1 MTQALAS
8 APVQRSLVVV
18 GSFRDDTARR
28 IQEGA
33 ASLSVPSVVVS
44 QCDQLVSELG
54 NTDPVAILLRMDS
67 PGAAQACAQ
76 VRAHAGFAQVPIFG
90 VTSDRYDLA
99 FTEIFGWGGDDVIGT
114 ASPHPLVR
122 RLRALL
128 PAPMSTVPRPSGQ
141 MAAAP
146 SSGHMPVSRPS
157 GTMAAVVPPPSQG
170 AAIIAGPDRTW
181 RTVMGRALYNG
192 GFAVRFVATTT
203 DLAEECLAESVRIV
217 IAADDLVDPTEGG
230 AGAALLAA
238 RERGSKAAWVLVAPP
253 KRMAAANA
261 VALKAGRASVLDGF
275 APPENVLFVANE
287 ILSAR
292 GVDQRGSARL
302 LYGTSVSFRA
312 AGRDEDEIG
321 FSYNVSATGVYV
333 RTLAPLEPRA
343 EVWLEMWPPRSE
355 RRVRLGGVVAW
366 RRPFGPRGGA
376 TVPAGFGV
384 QIKDGLSGD
393 LERWRTGYE
402 AFAESLLGSKTTP
415 GEA

>member
-1 MTQALAS
+1 MTHAVAVQAS
-8 APVQRSLVVV
+8 RSLLVV
-18 GSFRDDTARR
+18 GSFREDTTRR
-28 IQEGA
+28 IQEA
-33 ASLSVPSVVVS
+33 AGSLSLPSVMVS
-44 QCDQLVSELG
+44 QCEELPGALG
-54 NTDPVAILLRMDS
+54 NVDPVAILLQMDS
-67 PGAAQACAQ
+67 PGAADACAH

-114 ASPHPLVR
+114 SSPQPMIR

-128 PAPMSTVPRPSGQ
+128 PQPMSTVPRPSG
-141 MAAAP
+141 
-146 SSGHMPVSRPS
+146 SMPAVRPS
-157 GTMAAVVPPPSQG
+157 GTMAAVVPPPATQG
-170 AAIIAGPDRTW
+170 AAIIAGPDRNW

-192 GFAVRFVATTT
+192 GFAVRFAATAAE
-203 DLAEECLAESVRIV
+203 LAEECLAEGVRIV
-217 IAADDLVDPTEGG
+217 IAADDLVEASEGG

-253 KRMAAANA
+253 KRMAAVNA

-302 LYGTSVSFRA
+302 LYGTSVAFRA

-393 LERWRTGYE
+393 LERWRSGYE
-402 AFAESLLGSKTTP
+402 AFAESLLGAKGS
-415 GEA
+415 A

>member
-1 MTQALAS
+1 VPVTQAQAQ
-8 APVQRSLVVV
+8 AQRSLLVV
-18 GSFRDDTARR
+18 GAFREDTTRR
-28 IQEGA
+28 IHEA
-33 ASLSVPSVVVS
+33 AATLSVPSVVVS
-44 QCDQLVSELG
+44 QCDQLPGALG
-54 NTDPVAILLRMDS
+54 STDPVAIVLRMDS
-67 PGAAQACAQ
+67 DGAAEACAH

-99 FTEIFGWGGDDVIGT
+99 FTEIFGWGGDDLIGT
-114 ASPHPLVR
+114 SSPHPLVR
-122 RLRALL
+122 RLRVLL

-141 MAAAP
+141 MPAA
-146 SSGHMPVSRPS
+146 RPS
-157 GTMAAVVPPPSQG
+157 GTMAAVAPPTTQG
-170 AAIIAGPDRTW
+170 AAIVAGPDRTW

-192 GFAVRFVATTT
+192 GFAVRFASTAA

-217 IAADDLVDPTEGG
+217 IAAEDLVDPAEGG

-253 KRMAAANA
+253 KRMAAVNA

-402 AFAESLLGSKTTP
+402 AFAESLLGSKTAP
-415 GEA
+415 AEG

>member
-1 MTQALAS
+1 VPVTQALAQ
-8 APVQRSLVVV
+8 AQRSLLVI
-18 GSFRDDTARR
+18 GSFREDTARR
-28 IQEGA
+28 IQEA
-33 ASLSVPSVVVS
+33 AGTLGVPSVMMS
-44 QCDQLVSELG
+44 QCDQLPAELG
-54 NTDPVAILLRMDS
+54 KTDPVAILLRMDS
-67 PGAAQACAQ
+67 AGAADACAH

-99 FTEIFGWGGDDVIGT
+99 FTEIFSWGGDDLVGT
-114 ASPHPLVR
+114 TSPHPLVR

-141 MAAAP
+141 MPAA
-146 SSGHMPVSRPS
+146 RPS
-157 GTMAAVVPPPSQG
+157 GTMAAAVQPPSQG
-170 AAIIAGPDRTW
+170 AAIVAGPDRTW

-192 GFAVRFVATTT
+192 GFAVRFASTAA

-217 IAADDLVDPTEGG
+217 IAAEDLVDASEGG
-230 AGAALLAA
+230 AGAALLSA

-253 KRMAAANA
+253 KRMAAVNA

-302 LYGTSVSFRA
+302 LYGTSVAFRA

-402 AFAESLLGSKTTP
+402 AFAESMLGSRSSP
-415 GEA
+415 AEG